1 MEFRS
6 LEKVAGKIAMD
17 IVTKASVIEM
27 PKCKFCG
34 SLDVVKNGSRNGTQY
49 WLCKGCGRGFVANK
63 ALPKGRYPIEAVSSA
78 LYMYFTG
85 SSLNDIR
92 RYIEQQF
99 GRGLPSDS
107 AIYNWVVK
115 FSEIASKEARQYKP
129 KSIGDVWIADELF
142 LSIGG
147 KRYYLWD
154 VIDSKTRYLIATYL
168 SPKRGTQEAKKLMEL
183 ASERAGIVPKV
194 VITDSLASY
203 IDGIELAFGADTKHI
218 QSHPFAKND
227 STSLIERWHATLRE
241 RTKVMWGMKKPE
253 TARVILDGF
262 LVFYNYFRPHESLN
276 DKTPAE
282 VAGIAYPYKNWLDVV
297 KSQSP
302 LGQPSDKPD
311 IQLDDEV
318 AIDYTPKQYR
328 KRPKTKKRIRR
339 TRDKIQTI
347 VGGIRG

>member
-1 MEFRS
+1 MDYMG
-6 LEKVAGKIAMD
+6 LEKVASKMAMD
-17 IVTKASVIEM
+17 IVTRASVIEM

-34 SLDVVKNGSRNGTQY
+34 SSDVVKNGTRAGTQY
-49 WLCKGCGRGFVANK
+49 WLCKECGRGFVDNK
-63 ALPKGRYPIEAVSSA
+63 ALPKSRYPIEAVSSA

-85 SSLNDIR
+85 SSLNDIK

-99 GRGLPSDS
+99 GTELPSDS
-107 AIYNWVVK
+107 TIYNWVVK
-115 FSEIASKEARQYKP
+115 FSEIASKEAKQHKP
-129 KSIGDVWIADELF
+129 TSIGNVWIADELF

-168 SPKRGTQEAKKLMEL
+168 SPRRGTQEAKKLMEL

-203 IDGIELAFGADTKHI
+203 LDGIELAFGSETKHI
-218 QSHPFAKND
+218 QSHPFAKED

-253 TARVILDGF
+253 TTRVILDGF

-282 VAGIAYPYKNWLDVV
+282 VAGIDYPYKNWLDVV

-302 LGQPSDKPD
+302 LGQSNEKTDIPLDEEEVVIHPTKP
-311 IQLDDEV
+311 
-318 AIDYTPKQYR
+318 YR
-328 KRPKTKKRIRR
+328 KRLKPKKKRRIRGR
-339 TRDKIQTI
+339 IQTTLRE
-347 VGGIRG
+347 VRL